1 MSLRGHERAW
11 SSTQACSPSGAVE
24 SVQRT
29 AFPRPVVERS
39 AAGARRLGELYWRE
53 VERATHGVIRT
64 RAGRMD

>member
-53 VERATHGVIRT
+53 EERATHGVIRT